1 MSSKTT
7 PLAVAAALLFSSSA
21 WAGGISVHDAYAR
34 SSGATATSGAA
45 FMVIMNQGNTDDR
58 LMGVR
63 SDAAKKVQVHT
74 HQEDVDGV
82 MKMLHLKTGALVPAG
97 GTHALE
103 RGGDHI
109 MLMQLTRPLQHGN
122 RISLTLLFKNAGEIA
137 VVVPIDLERKPA
149 KHKIKH

>member
-34 SSGATATSGAA
+34 SSGATAASGAA
-45 FMVIMNQGNTDDR
+45 FMVIMNHGNTDDR

-82 MKMLHLKTGALVPAG
+82 MKMLHLKTGVLVPAG

-149 KHKIKH
+149 KHKMKH

>member
-1 MSSKTT
+1 MSFKTMS
-7 PLAVAAALLFSSSA
+7 LAVAAVLYLSSTA
-21 WAGGISVHDAYAR
+21 WAGSITVHDAYAR
-34 SSGATATSGAA
+34 SSGATAASGAA
-45 FMVIMNQGNTDDR
+45 FMVIMNHGNTDDR

-82 MKMLHLKTGALVPAG
+82 MKMLHLKTGVLVPAG

-137 VVVPIDLERKPA
+137 IVVPIDLERKPA
-149 KHKIKH
+149 KHKMKH